1 MLIENILIA
10 TIGGTIGYLAGIL
23 TKDNAKEID
32 INNIVKYEYMPVGEV
47 EEVSVKDVREG
58 KIEYKFIEG
67 DKEGVKCSGRSYKSL
82 RESLCIWSYCW
93 IVVRS

>member
-58 KIEYKFIEG
+58 KITEFKLVDG
-67 DKEGVKCSGRSYKSL
+67 DKELVFDADEIEEIVYSML
-82 RESLCIWSYCW
+82 ES
-93 IVVRS
+93 VFE

>member
-58 KIEYKFIEG
+58 KIEYIF
-67 DKEGVKCSGRSYKSL
+67 
-82 RESLCIWSYCW
+82 
-93 IVVRS
+93 

>member
-32 INNIVKYEYMPVGEV
+32 IDNIVKYEYMPVGEV
-47 EEVSVKDVREG
+47 EEVSIKDVR
-58 KIEYKFIEG
+58 
-67 DKEGVKCSGRSYKSL
+67 
-82 RESLCIWSYCW
+82 
-93 IVVRS
+93 